1 MKKGLQVLLSA
12 GLIIGLLAGC
22 GSGGAQTAST
32 ASSGEKTSSASTGA
46 KTIRI
51 AAVDPQV
58 PLDMQQ
64 NTYSIIMRLTD
75 NVAESL
81 ISSQKDGTL
90 APLLLEQMP
99 TLSADKLTYSF
110 TLKSGVKFH
119 DGTTLTSADV
129 KYSLE
134 RLVKEKKMGSLMEYV
149 AGYDAME
156 KGSASELSGIKAVDG
171 THFTITLSKPYSPFT
186 SVLSTPYTAIY
197 PKAACEAA
205 GDKWGLKTLIGT
217 GPFKLDSY
225 TAGSGAEFSKFSDYH
240 GGAVKIDK
248 ISYKFIEDPNTQ
260 VLEYQKGN
268 VDFVDLDNSL
278 YPVYSTNATLKDQIH
293 SFQQAGGYYFNFN
306 VKTIKDPK
314 VREAIS
320 LAVDRKS
327 ICDSVLHGTASVPT
341 SFIPSSLIGHDSNAK
356 PFSYD
361 PAKAKS
367 LLASAGYASGYNLR
381 VTVNTKSNL
390 GKSIAT
396 AFQQEAK
403 AAGINVT
410 VEPVD
415 SAAWSDMK
423 KNGGMDCSVSNWY
436 VDYNDPD
443 SMLYPV
449 SDSRADLVSSFW
461 HNAQFKQLMADGV
474 KTDDS
479 AARQKTYVQ
488 AENILTRQDFA
499 IAPLINETKFYL
511 LNPKVTGFEIDSD
524 NRMNFSKADIG

>member
-1 MKKGLQVLLSA
+1 MKKVLQGLLSA
-12 GLIIGLLAGC
+12 GLIVGLLAGC
-22 GSGGAQTAST
+22 AGGSQPAS
-32 ASSGEKTSSASTGA
+32 TSSAGAASAAADGA

-64 NTYSIIMRLTD
+64 CTYSIVMRITD

-81 ISSQKDGTL
+81 VTCQKDGTL
-90 APLLLEQMP
+90 APLLLEEMP
-99 TLSADKLTYSF
+99 KLSDDKKTYSF

-119 DGTTLTSADV
+119 DGTTLTSSDV

-134 RLVKEKKMGSLMEYV
+134 RLVKEQSMASLMKYV
-149 AGYDAME
+149 VGYDAME
-156 KGSASELSGIKAVDG
+156 DGSASELSGIKAVDD
-171 THFTITLSKPYSPFT
+171 THFTITLSQVYSPFV
-186 SVLSTPYTAIY
+186 SVLSTPYAAIY

-205 GDKWGLKTLIGT
+205 GKDWGVKTLIGT

-225 TAGSGAEFSKFSDYH
+225 TAGTGAELSKFSDYH
-240 GGAVKIDK
+240 GGDLKIDK
-248 ISYKFIEDPNTQ
+248 VSYKFIEDPNTQ

-278 YPVYSTNATLKDQIH
+278 YPVYSTNATLKDQMH
-293 SFQQAGGYYFNFN
+293 SYQQAGGYYFNFN

-314 VREAIS
+314 VREAVS
-320 LAVDRKS
+320 LAIDRKS

-341 SFIPSSLIGHDSNAK
+341 SFIPSGLIGHDPDAQ
-356 PFSYD
+356 PFAYD
-361 PAKAKS
+361 PEKAKS
-367 LLASAGYASGYNLR
+367 LLAEAGYANGFDLR
-381 VTVNTKSNL
+381 VTVNTKLSL

-423 KNGGMDCSVSNWY
+423 KNGGMECSISNWY

-443 SMLYPV
+443 SMLYPI
-449 SDSRADLVSSFW
+449 SDSRTDTVSSFW
-461 HNAQFKQLMADGV
+461 HNDKFKQLMNDGID
-474 KTDDS
+474 TDDT
-479 AARQKTYVQ
+479 AVRQKIYEQ
-488 AENILTRQDFA
+488 AETILTRQDYA

-511 LNPKVTGFEIDSD
+511 LNSKVTGFEIDSTD
-524 NRMNFSKADIG
+524 RMNFTKADIQ

>member
-12 GLIIGLLAGC
+12 SLIIGLLAGC
-22 GSGGAQTAST
+22 GSGAQTAPASSSAGGSST
-32 ASSGEKTSSASTGA
+32 ASAGT

-81 ISSQKDGTL
+81 ISSQKDGSL
-90 APLLLEQMP
+90 APLLLDQMP
-99 TLSADKLTYSF
+99 TLFEDKLTYSF
-110 TLKSGVKFH
+110 TLKSVKFH
-119 DGTTLTSADV
+119 DGTTLASSDV

-134 RLVKEKKMGSLMEYV
+134 RLVKEEKMASLMAYV

-156 KGSASELSGIKAVDG
+156 SGKATELSGIKVVDD
-171 THFTITLSKPYSPFT
+171 THFTITLSKPYSPFL
-186 SVLSTPYTAIY
+186 SVLSTPYAAIY

-205 GDKWGLKTLIGT
+205 GDTWGLKTLIGT

-240 GGAVKIDK
+240 GGAPKIDK

-278 YPVYSTNATLKDQIH
+278 YPVYSSNAALKDQIH

-320 LAVDRKS
+320 LAIDRKS

-341 SFIPSSLIGHDSNAK
+341 SFIPASLTGHDSSAQA
-356 PFSYD
+356 FAYD

-449 SDSRADLVSSFW
+449 SDNRADLVSSFW
-461 HNAQFKQLMADGV
+461 HNAQFKQLMEDGV

-479 AARQKTYVQ
+479 AARQKIYVQ

-511 LNPKVTGFEIDSD
+511 LNPKVTGFEINSD
-524 NRMNFSKADIG
+524 NRMDFSKADIG